1 MKRRIL
7 GIIISLLVISS
18 FVFSLC
24 IISKDTNEE
33 DLLAY
38 VNTDTSSSSESS
50 SSSST
55 SSETIVTTTSSYT
68 VTTTVKTTKKVSVV
82 SGIGETKGNVDISY
96 LNQLNSELNKLP
108 SSLLNAFKRK
118 GWHIYVTDENIAKTY
133 FGSKYSSVQGVTI
146 YKDKVIL
153 IEARSVAIKESTIHE
168 FGHFV
173 DYATGFNTNSRYFM
187 SVYKE
192 EADTFK
198 SRISNSTCVR
208 DEQELFAES
217 FFYYFKDPS
226 VIPTKTKTFIEA
238 RISDLSN

>member
-24 IISKDTNEE
+24 LISKDTNEE

-68 VTTTVKTTKKVSVV
+68 VTNTVKNAKKVSVV

-96 LNQLNSELNKLP
+96 LNQLNTELNKLP

-118 GWHIYVTDENIAKTY
+118 GWHIYITDENIAKTY
-133 FGSKYSSVQGVTI
+133 FGNKYSSVQGVTI

-173 DYATGFNTNSRYFM
+173 
-187 SVYKE
+187 YKE
-192 EADTFK
+192 ETDTFK